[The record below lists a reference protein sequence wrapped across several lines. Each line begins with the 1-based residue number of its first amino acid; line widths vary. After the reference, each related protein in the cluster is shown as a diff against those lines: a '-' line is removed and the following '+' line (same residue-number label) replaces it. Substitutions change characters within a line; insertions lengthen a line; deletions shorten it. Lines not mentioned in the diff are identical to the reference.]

1 MSIDRSLKLSGI
13 AAGQRSVLK
22 RHERID
28 QMKLESKWQDG
39 RSVYKLPKLKV
50 AKFSKKKK

>member
-1 MSIDRSLKLSGI
+1 LSGI